1 MTNNNTIEAILMA
14 FLKAAAVLGMTASMA
29 IGSSMAV
36 AEGDLTRKP
45 TKLPQL
51 VLGTEDNRY
60 HLSEKEYH
68 LETGKSYKLEII
80 SSGQTEYAL
89 QAPEFFASIYLR
101 KVEAG
106 DMEIKAVSLTELEFE
121 QEAEAEIYF
130 VPIKPGTYEFYAE
143 GLEEKGMVGQFIVK

>member
-1 MTNNNTIEAILMA
+1 MRVFKNLAVMGI
-14 FLKAAAVLGMTASMA
+14 AAAMGV
-29 IGSSMAV
+29 SSTIAV
-36 AEGDLTRKP
+36 AEGDLTRRP
-45 TKLPQL
+45 TKLPEL

-60 HLSEKEYH
+60 HMSQKEYH
-68 LETGKSYKLEII
+68 LETGKSYKLEIV

-89 QAPEFFASIYLR
+89 QASEFFASIFLR

-130 VPIKPGTYEFYAE
+130 VPIKPGKFEFYVE
-143 GLEEKGMVGQFIVK
+143 GLEEKGMEGVFIVK

>member
-1 MTNNNTIEAILMA
+1 MRVFKNLAVMGI
-14 FLKAAAVLGMTASMA
+14 AAAMGV
-29 IGSSMAV
+29 SSTIAV
-36 AEGDLTRKP
+36 AEGDLTRRP
-45 TKLPQL
+45 TKLPEL

-60 HLSEKEYH
+60 HMSQKEYH
-68 LETGKSYKLEII
+68 LETGKSYKLEIV

-89 QAPEFFASIYLR
+89 QAPEFFASIFLR

-130 VPIKPGTYEFYAE
+130 VPIKPGKFEFYAE
-143 GLEEKGMVGQFIVK
+143 GLEEKGMEGVFIVK